1 VQAIPPSV
9 RSRQSSLMAV
19 YVEISGLRTVIG
31 ARDMNSHFGSK
42 SAFQPG
48 GEVRRRAARFWLRRR
63 CSSGT
68 SQHQPDQEPGRIM
81 SRMDNRH
88 ARWRRINLGCAS
100 LGWRKRDE
108 PLRPG

>member
-1 VQAIPPSV
+1 MQAIPPSV

-19 YVEISGLRTVIG
+19 HVAISGLRIVIG

-48 GEVRRRAARFWLRRR
+48 GGVRQRAARFWLRRR
-63 CSSGT
+63 RSNGT
-68 SQHQPDQEPGRIM
+68 SQHQLDQELGHIM
-81 SRMDNRH
+81 SRMDNRP
-88 ARWRRINLGCAS
+88 ARWRRINLGYAS

-108 PLRPG
+108 PLRRG

>member
-1 VQAIPPSV
+1 
-9 RSRQSSLMAV
+9 MAV
-19 YVEISGLRTVIG
+19 HAEISELRIVMG

-48 GEVRRRAARFWLRRR
+48 GEVRQRAARFWLRRR

-68 SQHQPDQEPGRIM
+68 SQHQPDQGLGRIM
-81 SRMDNRH
+81 SRMDNRP
-88 ARWRRINLGCAS
+88 ARWRRINLGYAN

-108 PLRPG
+108 PLRRG